1 MFLNKRSVSPLIATI
16 LIIVVSVILITVILT
31 WGKGFIS
38 DQLSST
44 NNFKS
49 TFNPDL
55 YQYIKLT
62 DSQNGRF
69 IFSYSPPNTISD
81 HNFTITSYTYNGGH
95 VIPLPEEKVIT
106 SPGIFTLD
114 LGIVDR
120 ASFFINL
127 ILDNNSY
134 LPFND
139 LTTNVFSP
147 SKSDC
152 PSGFIPVPGNHL
164 YGTVYSKGGFCV
176 AQYEMKMD
184 YNEDGI
190 GDLVSDYPDCYT
202 DSLVYNTWSY
212 LNCSSGTVVSTPE
225 GSPIARITQPQAI
238 AACESLGDNYHLI
251 TNDEWMTLARNIE
264 MVPENWSNG
273 VIGSGYIYSGHN
285 DNDPS
290 GALEAS
296 INDTDSYY
304 GTNNTTGNQKR
315 TLTLTNGQIIWDL
328 SGNVWEWTDDIVTT
342 SSSAPYRFL
351 DSGEQ
356 VTDTTNRYYDYSANG
371 GSGYYISYLELGN
384 LALKYKDLFLLTSGT
399 YNVSSTNGGIGRIY
413 LRGATA
419 QDDRAFLRG
428 GNWSDG
434 ANTGLLALSL
444 YGGSSD
450 QGYTVGFRCAVVP

>member
-69 IFSYSPPNTISD
+69 IFSYSPPNNVSD

-95 VIPLPEEKVIT
+95 VIPLPEEKIIT

-114 LGIVDR
+114 LGIVDTD
-120 ASFFINL
+120 SFYINL
-127 ILDNNSY
+127 IFDNNSY

-139 LTTNVFSP
+139 LTTSVFSP
-147 SKSDC
+147 RQSDC
-152 PSGFIPVPGNHL
+152 PDGFIPVPGNHL

-176 AQYEMKMD
+176 AKYEMKMD
-184 YNEDGI
+184 YNGDGI
-190 GDLVSDYPDCYT
+190 GDLVSAYPDCNT
-202 DSLVYNTWSY
+202 DKLAYNTWSY

-225 GSPIARITQPQAI
+225 GSPIAKLTQPQAKT
-238 AACESLGDNYHLI
+238 ACESLGDNYHLI

-264 MVPENWSNG
+264 MVPENWSSG
-273 VIGSGYIYSGHN
+273 EIGSGYIYSGHN
-285 DNDPS
+285 DKDPA

-296 INDTDSYY
+296 INDTDSYS

-328 SGNVWEWTDDIVTT
+328 SGNVYEWTDDIIDLSINRPT
-342 SSSAPYRFL
+342 SFNN
-351 DSGEQ
+351 SGEII
-356 VTDTTNRYYDYSANG
+356 TTNGWYNYFLKDPDPDAKGYIIYDNL
-371 GSGYYISYLELGN
+371 GSTT
-384 LALKYKDLFLLTSGT
+384 LKYKDLFLLTSGN
-399 YNVSSTNGGIGRIY
+399 YNVDNGIGRIN
-413 LRGATA
+413 LSTSSG
-419 QDDRAFLRG
+419 RAFLRG
-428 GNWSDG
+428 GRWNRG
-434 ANTGLLALSL
+434 AYAGLLALSL
-444 YGGSSD
+444 DTGASNQSYD
-450 QGYTVGFRCAVVP
+450 FGFRCAVVP